1 MFPDDYVHLG
11 GDEVD
16 FDCWLSNPAIREWLK
31 NRGDG
36 QGNTPSS
43 YKYQYLSAEHN
54 WCLNLGSCGAYC
66 RAQPNHP
73 QR

>member
-36 QGNTPSS
+36 QGTLFYKNRGDGQGNTPCF
-43 YKYQYLSAEHN
+43 YKHEDLAS
-54 WCLNLGSCGAYC
+54 GA
-66 RAQPNHP
+66 
-73 QR
+73 